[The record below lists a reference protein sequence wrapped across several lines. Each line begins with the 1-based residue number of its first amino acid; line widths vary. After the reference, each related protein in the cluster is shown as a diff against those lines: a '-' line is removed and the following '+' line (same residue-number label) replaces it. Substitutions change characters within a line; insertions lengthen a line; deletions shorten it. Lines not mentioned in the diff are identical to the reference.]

1 MRNMIKALKKK
12 YALSDQGASD
22 LFKGILYSVL
32 ANISLMLPVIL
43 LAVVLNQLLSPILG
57 IADSEKSAAFY
68 TITGI
73 VILAVVFILVGVAYA
88 GNAICKTF
96 EIDIKKQIA
105 KMIAKR
111 KAEQKR
117 KAEEAAAAKEMSQVT
132 ESTTTEASEDEKVSD
147 NTMPTMFSE
156 EDRKKLEDAV
166 SKADSE
172 EKTMQDSK
180 VEAIEKTADSDS
192 TENEAAEKTVS
203 EEKVESVEKPVT
215 TTESEE
221 TPDEEIK
228 AEGTPVEETPA
239 QEEELT
245 DTRVVDIFA
254 ELNEEPVSEDAEN
267 DFEEK

>member
-1 MRNMIKALKKK
+1 MNKKSG
-12 YALSDQGASD
+12 YALR
-22 LFKGILYSVL
+22 IVL
-32 ANISLMLPVIL
+32 GGYLTY
-43 LAVVLNQLLSPILG
+43 LG
-57 IADSEKSAAFY
+57 IRILSEMIQQHPSNM
-68 TITGI
+68 TLMS
-73 VILAVVFILVGVAYA
+73 VLAVVFILVGVAYA

-96 EIDIKKQIA
+96 EIDIKKQLA

-117 KAEEAAAAKEMSQVT
+117 KAEEAAVAKEMSQVT
-132 ESTTTEASEDEKVSD
+132 ESTTTEVSD
-147 NTMPTMFSE
+147 NTMPTMLSE

-166 SKADSE
+166 SKADFE

-180 VEAIEKTADSDS
+180 AEAIEKTADSDS

-203 EEKVESVEKPVT
+203 EEKVESVEKLAT

>member
-1 MRNMIKALKKK
+1 MNKKSG
-12 YALSDQGASD
+12 YALR
-22 LFKGILYSVL
+22 IVL
-32 ANISLMLPVIL
+32 GGYLTY
-43 LAVVLNQLLSPILG
+43 LG
-57 IADSEKSAAFY
+57 IRILSGMIQQRPSNM
-68 TITGI
+68 TLMS
-73 VILAVVFILVGVAYA
+73 VLAVVFILVGVAYA

-147 NTMPTMFSE
+147 NTMPTMLSE

-180 VEAIEKTADSDS
+180 AEVIEI
-192 TENEAAEKTVS
+192 
-203 EEKVESVEKPVT
+203 

>member
-1 MRNMIKALKKK
+1 MNKKSG
-12 YALSDQGASD
+12 YALR
-22 LFKGILYSVL
+22 IVL
-32 ANISLMLPVIL
+32 GGYLTY
-43 LAVVLNQLLSPILG
+43 LG
-57 IADSEKSAAFY
+57 IRILSEMIQQRPSNM
-68 TITGI
+68 TLMS
-73 VILAVVFILVGVAYA
+73 VLAVVFILVGVAYA

-132 ESTTTEASEDEKVSD
+132 ESATTEVSEDEKVSD
-147 NTMPTMFSE
+147 NTMSTMLSE

-166 SKADSE
+166 SKADFE
-172 EKTMQDSK
+172 EKT
-180 VEAIEKTADSDS
+180 
-192 TENEAAEKTVS
+192 
-203 EEKVESVEKPVT
+203 ESVEKSVT

>member
-1 MRNMIKALKKK
+1 MNKKSG
-12 YALSDQGASD
+12 YALR
-22 LFKGILYSVL
+22 IVL
-32 ANISLMLPVIL
+32 GGYLTY
-43 LAVVLNQLLSPILG
+43 LG
-57 IADSEKSAAFY
+57 IRILSEMIQQRPSNM
-68 TITGI
+68 TLMS
-73 VILAVVFILVGVAYA
+73 VLAVVFILVGVAYA

-132 ESTTTEASEDEKVSD
+132 ESTTTEVSD
-147 NTMPTMFSE
+147 NTMPTMLSE

-166 SKADSE
+166 SKADFE

-180 VEAIEKTADSDS
+180 AEAIKKTADSDS

-203 EEKVESVEKPVT
+203 EEKTVI

>member
-1 MRNMIKALKKK
+1 MNKKSG
-12 YALSDQGASD
+12 YALR
-22 LFKGILYSVL
+22 IVL
-32 ANISLMLPVIL
+32 GGYLTY
-43 LAVVLNQLLSPILG
+43 LG
-57 IADSEKSAAFY
+57 IRILSEMIQQRPSNM
-68 TITGI
+68 TLMS
-73 VILAVVFILVGVAYA
+73 VLAVVFILVGVAYA

-132 ESTTTEASEDEKVSD
+132 ESTTTEVSD
-147 NTMPTMFSE
+147 NTMPTMLSE

-166 SKADSE
+166 SKADFE

-180 VEAIEKTADSDS
+180 AEAIEKTADSDS

-203 EEKVESVEKPVT
+203 EEKTVIT
-215 TTESEE
+215 TKSEE

>member
-1 MRNMIKALKKK
+1 MNKKSG
-12 YALSDQGASD
+12 YALR
-22 LFKGILYSVL
+22 IVL
-32 ANISLMLPVIL
+32 GGYLTY
-43 LAVVLNQLLSPILG
+43 LG
-57 IADSEKSAAFY
+57 IRILSGMIQQRPSNM
-68 TITGI
+68 TLMS
-73 VILAVVFILVGVAYA
+73 VLAVVFILVGVAYA

-147 NTMPTMFSE
+147 NTMPTMLSE

-180 VEAIEKTADSDS
+180 AEVIEKTADSDS

-203 EEKVESVEKPVT
+203 EEKTVI

-228 AEGTPVEETPA
+228 AEETATEETSV
-239 QEEELT
+239 QEELT

>member
-1 MRNMIKALKKK
+1 MNKKSG
-12 YALSDQGASD
+12 YALR
-22 LFKGILYSVL
+22 IVL
-32 ANISLMLPVIL
+32 GGYLTY
-43 LAVVLNQLLSPILG
+43 LG
-57 IADSEKSAAFY
+57 IRILSEMIQQRPSNM
-68 TITGI
+68 TLMS
-73 VILAVVFILVGVAYA
+73 VLAVVFILVGVAYA

-132 ESTTTEASEDEKVSD
+132 ESTTTEVSD
-147 NTMPTMFSE
+147 NTMPTMLSE

-166 SKADSE
+166 SKADFE

-180 VEAIEKTADSDS
+180 AEAIEKTADSDS

-203 EEKVESVEKPVT
+203 EEKPVT

>member
-1 MRNMIKALKKK
+1 MNKKSG
-12 YALSDQGASD
+12 YALR
-22 LFKGILYSVL
+22 IVL
-32 ANISLMLPVIL
+32 GGYLTY
-43 LAVVLNQLLSPILG
+43 LG
-57 IADSEKSAAFY
+57 IRILSEMIQQRPSNM
-68 TITGI
+68 TLMS
-73 VILAVVFILVGVAYA
+73 VLAVVFILVGVAYA

-132 ESTTTEASEDEKVSD
+132 ESTTTEVSD
-147 NTMPTMFSE
+147 NTLPTMLSE

-166 SKADSE
+166 SKADFE

-180 VEAIEKTADSDS
+180 AEAIEKTADSDS

-203 EEKVESVEKPVT
+203 EEKTVT

-228 AEGTPVEETPA
+228 AEETPVEETPA

>member
-1 MRNMIKALKKK
+1 MNKKSG
-12 YALSDQGASD
+12 YALR
-22 LFKGILYSVL
+22 IVL
-32 ANISLMLPVIL
+32 GGYLTY
-43 LAVVLNQLLSPILG
+43 LG
-57 IADSEKSAAFY
+57 IRILSEMIQQRPSNM
-68 TITGI
+68 TLMS
-73 VILAVVFILVGVAYA
+73 VLAVVFILVGVAYA

-117 KAEEAAAAKEMSQVT
+117 KAEEAAVAKEMSQVT
-132 ESTTTEASEDEKVSD
+132 ESTMTEVSD
-147 NTMPTMFSE
+147 NTMPTMLSE

-166 SKADSE
+166 SKADFE

-180 VEAIEKTADSDS
+180 AEAIEKTADSDS

>member
-1 MRNMIKALKKK
+1 MNKKSGCALR
-12 YALSDQGASD
+12 
-22 LFKGILYSVL
+22 IVL
-32 ANISLMLPVIL
+32 GGYLTY
-43 LAVVLNQLLSPILG
+43 LG
-57 IADSEKSAAFY
+57 IRILSEMIQQRPSNM
-68 TITGI
+68 TLMS
-73 VILAVVFILVGVAYA
+73 VLAVVFILVGVAYA

-132 ESTTTEASEDEKVSD
+132 KSTTTEVSD
-147 NTMPTMFSE
+147 NTMPTMLSE

-166 SKADSE
+166 SKADFE

-180 VEAIEKTADSDS
+180 AEAIEKTADSDS

-203 EEKVESVEKPVT
+203 EEKMVI

>member
-1 MRNMIKALKKK
+1 MNKKSG
-12 YALSDQGASD
+12 YALR
-22 LFKGILYSVL
+22 IVL
-32 ANISLMLPVIL
+32 GGYLTY
-43 LAVVLNQLLSPILG
+43 LG
-57 IADSEKSAAFY
+57 IRILSEMIQQRPSNM
-68 TITGI
+68 TLMS
-73 VILAVVFILVGVAYA
+73 VLAVVFILVGVAYA

-132 ESTTTEASEDEKVSD
+132 ESTTTEVSD
-147 NTMPTMFSE
+147 NTMPTMLSE

-166 SKADSE
+166 SKADFE
-172 EKTMQDSK
+172 KKTMQDSK
-180 VEAIEKTADSDS
+180 AEAIEKTADSDS

-203 EEKVESVEKPVT
+203 EEKTVI

>member
-1 MRNMIKALKKK
+1 MNKKSG
-12 YALSDQGASD
+12 YALR
-22 LFKGILYSVL
+22 IVL
-32 ANISLMLPVIL
+32 GGYLTY
-43 LAVVLNQLLSPILG
+43 LG
-57 IADSEKSAAFY
+57 IRILSEMIQQRPSNM
-68 TITGI
+68 TLMS
-73 VILAVVFILVGVAYA
+73 VLAVVFILVGVAYA

-96 EIDIKKQIA
+96 EIDIKKQLA

-117 KAEEAAAAKEMSQVT
+117 KAEEAAAAKAMSQVT

-147 NTMPTMFSE
+147 NTMPTMLSE
-156 EDRKKLEDAV
+156 EDRKKLEEAV

-172 EKTMQDSK
+172 EKTKQDSK
-180 VEAIEKTADSDS
+180 DEVIEKTADSES
-192 TENEAAEKTVS
+192 TENEVAEKTA
-203 EEKVESVEKPVT
+203 SVEKLAT

-221 TPDEEIK
+221 TPVEEIK
-228 AEGTPVEETPA
+228 AEGTPVEKTPV

>member
-1 MRNMIKALKKK
+1 MNKKSG
-12 YALSDQGASD
+12 YALR
-22 LFKGILYSVL
+22 IVL
-32 ANISLMLPVIL
+32 GGYLTY
-43 LAVVLNQLLSPILG
+43 LG
-57 IADSEKSAAFY
+57 IRILSEMIQQRPSNM
-68 TITGI
+68 TLMS
-73 VILAVVFILVGVAYA
+73 VLAVVFILVGVAYA

-132 ESTTTEASEDEKVSD
+132 ESTTTEVSD
-147 NTMPTMFSE
+147 NTMPTMLSE

-180 VEAIEKTADSDS
+180 AEVIEKTADSDS

-203 EEKVESVEKPVT
+203 EEKAESVEKPVT

>member
-1 MRNMIKALKKK
+1 MNKKSGCALR
-12 YALSDQGASD
+12 
-22 LFKGILYSVL
+22 IVL
-32 ANISLMLPVIL
+32 GGYLTY
-43 LAVVLNQLLSPILG
+43 LG
-57 IADSEKSAAFY
+57 IRILSEMIQQRPSNM
-68 TITGI
+68 TLMS
-73 VILAVVFILVGVAYA
+73 VLAVVFILVGVAYA

-132 ESTTTEASEDEKVSD
+132 ESTTTEVSD
-147 NTMPTMFSE
+147 NTMPTMLSE

-166 SKADSE
+166 SKVDSE

-180 VEAIEKTADSDS
+180 AEAIEKTADSDS

-203 EEKVESVEKPVT
+203 EGKVESVEKLAT

>member
-1 MRNMIKALKKK
+1 MNKKSGCALR
-12 YALSDQGASD
+12 
-22 LFKGILYSVL
+22 IVL
-32 ANISLMLPVIL
+32 GGYLTY
-43 LAVVLNQLLSPILG
+43 LG
-57 IADSEKSAAFY
+57 IRILSEMIQQRPSNM
-68 TITGI
+68 TLMS
-73 VILAVVFILVGVAYA
+73 VLAVVFILVGVAYA

-117 KAEEAAAAKEMSQVT
+117 KAEEAAAVKEMSQVT
-132 ESTTTEASEDEKVSD
+132 ESTTTEVSD
-147 NTMPTMFSE
+147 NTMPTMLSE

-180 VEAIEKTADSDS
+180 AEAIEKTADSDS

-203 EEKVESVEKPVT
+203 VEKPVT

-228 AEGTPVEETPA
+228 AEETSV
-239 QEEELT
+239 QEELT

>member
-1 MRNMIKALKKK
+1 MNKKSG
-12 YALSDQGASD
+12 YALR
-22 LFKGILYSVL
+22 IVL
-32 ANISLMLPVIL
+32 GGYLTY
-43 LAVVLNQLLSPILG
+43 LG
-57 IADSEKSAAFY
+57 IRILSEMIQQRPSNM
-68 TITGI
+68 TLMS
-73 VILAVVFILVGVAYA
+73 VLAVVFILVGVAYA

-132 ESTTTEASEDEKVSD
+132 ESTTTEVSD
-147 NTMPTMFSE
+147 NTMPTILSE

-166 SKADSE
+166 SKADFE

-180 VEAIEKTADSDS
+180 AEAIEKTADSDS
-192 TENEAAEKTVS
+192 TENEAAEKTA
-203 EEKVESVEKPVT
+203 SVEKTVT

-228 AEGTPVEETPA
+228 AEETATEETSV
-239 QEEELT
+239 QEELT

>member
-1 MRNMIKALKKK
+1 MNKKSG
-12 YALSDQGASD
+12 YALR
-22 LFKGILYSVL
+22 IVL
-32 ANISLMLPVIL
+32 GGYLTY
-43 LAVVLNQLLSPILG
+43 LG
-57 IADSEKSAAFY
+57 IRILSEMIQQRPSNM
-68 TITGI
+68 TLMS
-73 VILAVVFILVGVAYA
+73 VLAVVFILVGVAYA

-132 ESTTTEASEDEKVSD
+132 ESTTTEVSD
-147 NTMPTMFSE
+147 NTMPTMLSE

-180 VEAIEKTADSDS
+180 AEVIEKTADSDS
-192 TENEAAEKTVS
+192 TENEAAEKS
-203 EEKVESVEKPVT
+203 ASVEKTVT

>member
-1 MRNMIKALKKK
+1 MNKKSG
-12 YALSDQGASD
+12 YALR
-22 LFKGILYSVL
+22 IVL
-32 ANISLMLPVIL
+32 GGYLTY
-43 LAVVLNQLLSPILG
+43 LG
-57 IADSEKSAAFY
+57 IRILSEMIQQRPSNM
-68 TITGI
+68 TLMS
-73 VILAVVFILVGVAYA
+73 VLAVVFILVGVAYA

-132 ESTTTEASEDEKVSD
+132 ESTTTEVSD
-147 NTMPTMFSE
+147 NTMPTMLSE

-166 SKADSE
+166 SKADFE

-180 VEAIEKTADSDS
+180 AEAIEKTADSDS

-203 EEKVESVEKPVT
+203 EEKTVI

-228 AEGTPVEETPA
+228 AEETATEETSV

>member
-1 MRNMIKALKKK
+1 MNKKSG
-12 YALSDQGASD
+12 YALR
-22 LFKGILYSVL
+22 IVL
-32 ANISLMLPVIL
+32 GGYLTY
-43 LAVVLNQLLSPILG
+43 LG
-57 IADSEKSAAFY
+57 IRILSEMIQQRPSNM
-68 TITGI
+68 TLMS
-73 VILAVVFILVGVAYA
+73 VLAVVFILVGVAYA

-132 ESTTTEASEDEKVSD
+132 ESTTTEASDD
-147 NTMPTMFSE
+147 TMPTMLSE

-180 VEAIEKTADSDS
+180 AEVIEKTADSDS

-203 EEKVESVEKPVT
+203 EEKAESLEKPVT

-228 AEGTPVEETPA
+228 AEETATEETSV
-239 QEEELT
+239 QEELT

>member
-1 MRNMIKALKKK
+1 MNKKSG
-12 YALSDQGASD
+12 YALR
-22 LFKGILYSVL
+22 IVL
-32 ANISLMLPVIL
+32 GGYLTY
-43 LAVVLNQLLSPILG
+43 LG
-57 IADSEKSAAFY
+57 IRILSEMIQQRPSNM
-68 TITGI
+68 TLMS
-73 VILAVVFILVGVAYA
+73 VLAVVFILVGVAYA

-117 KAEEAAAAKEMSQVT
+117 KAEEAAVAKEMSQVT
-132 ESTTTEASEDEKVSD
+132 ESTMTEVSD
-147 NTMPTMFSE
+147 NTMPTMLSE

-180 VEAIEKTADSDS
+180 AEVIEKTADSDS

-203 EEKVESVEKPVT
+203 EEKVESVEKLAT

-228 AEGTPVEETPA
+228 AEETATEETSV
-239 QEEELT
+239 QEELT

>member
-1 MRNMIKALKKK
+1 MNKKSG
-12 YALSDQGASD
+12 YALR
-22 LFKGILYSVL
+22 IVL
-32 ANISLMLPVIL
+32 GGYLTY
-43 LAVVLNQLLSPILG
+43 LG
-57 IADSEKSAAFY
+57 IRILSEMIQQRPSNM
-68 TITGI
+68 TLMS
-73 VILAVVFILVGVAYA
+73 VLAVVFILVGVAYA

-132 ESTTTEASEDEKVSD
+132 ESTTTEVSD
-147 NTMPTMFSE
+147 NTMPTMLSE
-156 EDRKKLEDAV
+156 EDRKKLEDVV

-180 VEAIEKTADSDS
+180 DEAIEKTADSDS
-192 TENEAAEKTVS
+192 TENEAAEKTAS
-203 EEKVESVEKPVT
+203 EEKA
-215 TTESEE
+215 ESEE
-221 TPDEEIK
+221 TPDEEIRS
-228 AEGTPVEETPA
+228 EETA
-239 QEEELT
+239 TEETSVQEELT

>member
-1 MRNMIKALKKK
+1 MNKKSGCALR
-12 YALSDQGASD
+12 
-22 LFKGILYSVL
+22 IVL
-32 ANISLMLPVIL
+32 GGYLTY
-43 LAVVLNQLLSPILG
+43 LG
-57 IADSEKSAAFY
+57 IRILSEMIQQRPSNM
-68 TITGI
+68 TLMS
-73 VILAVVFILVGVAYA
+73 VLAVVFILVGVAYA

-117 KAEEAAAAKEMSQVT
+117 KAEEAAVAKEMSQVT
-132 ESTTTEASEDEKVSD
+132 ESTTTEVSD
-147 NTMPTMFSE
+147 NTMPTMLSE

-166 SKADSE
+166 SKADFE

-180 VEAIEKTADSDS
+180 AEAIEKTADSDS
-192 TENEAAEKTVS
+192 TENEAAEKTA
-203 EEKVESVEKPVT
+203 SVEKTVT

>member
-1 MRNMIKALKKK
+1 MNKKSG
-12 YALSDQGASD
+12 YALR
-22 LFKGILYSVL
+22 IVL
-32 ANISLMLPVIL
+32 GGYLTY
-43 LAVVLNQLLSPILG
+43 LG
-57 IADSEKSAAFY
+57 IRILSEMIQQRPSNM
-68 TITGI
+68 TLMS
-73 VILAVVFILVGVAYA
+73 VLAVVFILVGVAYA

-147 NTMPTMFSE
+147 NTMPTILSE

-166 SKADSE
+166 SKADFE

-180 VEAIEKTADSDS
+180 AEAIEKTADSDS
-192 TENEAAEKTVS
+192 TENEAAEKTA
-203 EEKVESVEKPVT
+203 SVEKTVT

-228 AEGTPVEETPA
+228 AEETATEETSV
-239 QEEELT
+239 QEELT

>member
-1 MRNMIKALKKK
+1 MNKKSG
-12 YALSDQGASD
+12 YALR
-22 LFKGILYSVL
+22 IVL
-32 ANISLMLPVIL
+32 GGYLTY
-43 LAVVLNQLLSPILG
+43 LG
-57 IADSEKSAAFY
+57 IRILSEMIQQRPSNM
-68 TITGI
+68 TLMS
-73 VILAVVFILVGVAYA
+73 VLAVVFILVGVAYA

-132 ESTTTEASEDEKVSD
+132 ESTTTEASEDEKASD
-147 NTMPTMFSE
+147 NTMPTMLSE

-166 SKADSE
+166 SKADFE
-172 EKTMQDSK
+172 EKT
-180 VEAIEKTADSDS
+180 
-192 TENEAAEKTVS
+192 
-203 EEKVESVEKPVT
+203 ESVEKPVT

-228 AEGTPVEETPA
+228 AEGTPVGETPA

>member
-1 MRNMIKALKKK
+1 MIQQRPSNMTLM
-12 YALSDQGASD
+12 
-22 LFKGILYSVL
+22 SV
-32 ANISLMLPVIL
+32 
-43 LAVVLNQLLSPILG
+43 
-57 IADSEKSAAFY
+57 
-68 TITGI
+68 
-73 VILAVVFILVGVAYA
+73 LAVVFILVGVAYA

-132 ESTTTEASEDEKVSD
+132 ESTTTEVSD
-147 NTMPTMFSE
+147 NTMPTMLSE

-166 SKADSE
+166 SKADFE

-180 VEAIEKTADSDS
+180 AEAIEKTADSDS

-203 EEKVESVEKPVT
+203 EEKTVI

-228 AEGTPVEETPA
+228 AEGTPDEETPA

>member
-1 MRNMIKALKKK
+1 MNKKSG
-12 YALSDQGASD
+12 YALR
-22 LFKGILYSVL
+22 IVL
-32 ANISLMLPVIL
+32 GGYLTY
-43 LAVVLNQLLSPILG
+43 LG
-57 IADSEKSAAFY
+57 IRILSEMIQQRPSNM
-68 TITGI
+68 TLMS
-73 VILAVVFILVGVAYA
+73 VLAVVFILVGVAYA

-132 ESTTTEASEDEKVSD
+132 ESTTTEVTD
-147 NTMPTMFSE
+147 NTMPTMLSE

-166 SKADSE
+166 SKADFE

-180 VEAIEKTADSDS
+180 AEAIEKTADSDS

-203 EEKVESVEKPVT
+203 EEKTVI

>member
-1 MRNMIKALKKK
+1 MNKKSG
-12 YALSDQGASD
+12 YALR
-22 LFKGILYSVL
+22 IVL
-32 ANISLMLPVIL
+32 GGYLTY
-43 LAVVLNQLLSPILG
+43 LG
-57 IADSEKSAAFY
+57 IRILSEMIQQRPSNM
-68 TITGI
+68 TLMS
-73 VILAVVFILVGVAYA
+73 VLAVVFILVGVAYA

-147 NTMPTMFSE
+147 NTMPTMLSE

-166 SKADSE
+166 SKADFE

-180 VEAIEKTADSDS
+180 AEVIEKTADSDS

-203 EEKVESVEKPVT
+203 EEKPVT

-228 AEGTPVEETPA
+228 AEETATEETSV
-239 QEEELT
+239 QEELT

>member
-1 MRNMIKALKKK
+1 MNKKSG
-12 YALSDQGASD
+12 YALR
-22 LFKGILYSVL
+22 IVL
-32 ANISLMLPVIL
+32 GGYLTY
-43 LAVVLNQLLSPILG
+43 LG
-57 IADSEKSAAFY
+57 IRILSEMIQQRPSNM
-68 TITGI
+68 TLMS
-73 VILAVVFILVGVAYA
+73 VLAVVFILVGVAYA

-111 KAEQKR
+111 KVEQKR

-132 ESTTTEASEDEKVSD
+132 ESTTTEVSD
-147 NTMPTMFSE
+147 NTMPTMLSE
-156 EDRKKLEDAV
+156 EDRKKLKDAV
-166 SKADSE
+166 SKADFE

-180 VEAIEKTADSDS
+180 AEAIEKTADSDS

-203 EEKVESVEKPVT
+203 EEKAVI

>member
-1 MRNMIKALKKK
+1 MNKKSG
-12 YALSDQGASD
+12 YALR
-22 LFKGILYSVL
+22 IVL
-32 ANISLMLPVIL
+32 GGYLTY
-43 LAVVLNQLLSPILG
+43 LG
-57 IADSEKSAAFY
+57 IRILSEMIQQRPSNM
-68 TITGI
+68 TLMS
-73 VILAVVFILVGVAYA
+73 VLAVVFILVGVAYA

-132 ESTTTEASEDEKVSD
+132 ESTTTEVSEDEKVSD
-147 NTMPTMFSE
+147 NTMPTMLSE

-180 VEAIEKTADSDS
+180 AEAIEKTADSDS

-203 EEKVESVEKPVT
+203 EEKPVT

-228 AEGTPVEETPA
+228 AEETATEETSV
-239 QEEELT
+239 QEELT

>member
-1 MRNMIKALKKK
+1 MNKKSG
-12 YALSDQGASD
+12 YALR
-22 LFKGILYSVL
+22 IVL
-32 ANISLMLPVIL
+32 GGYLTY
-43 LAVVLNQLLSPILG
+43 LG
-57 IADSEKSAAFY
+57 IRILSEMIQQRPSNM
-68 TITGI
+68 TLMS
-73 VILAVVFILVGVAYA
+73 VLAVVFILVGVAYA

-132 ESTTTEASEDEKVSD
+132 ESTTTEVSD
-147 NTMPTMFSE
+147 NTMPTMLSE

-166 SKADSE
+166 SKVDSE

-180 VEAIEKTADSDS
+180 AEAIEKTADSDS

-203 EEKVESVEKPVT
+203 EEKVESVEKLAT

>member
-1 MRNMIKALKKK
+1 MNKKSG
-12 YALSDQGASD
+12 YALR
-22 LFKGILYSVL
+22 IVL
-32 ANISLMLPVIL
+32 GGYLTY
-43 LAVVLNQLLSPILG
+43 LG
-57 IADSEKSAAFY
+57 IRILSEMIQQRPSNM
-68 TITGI
+68 TLMS
-73 VILAVVFILVGVAYA
+73 VLAVVFILVGVAYA

-132 ESTTTEASEDEKVSD
+132 ESTTTEVSD
-147 NTMPTMFSE
+147 NTMPTMLSE

-180 VEAIEKTADSDS
+180 AEVIEKTADSDS

-203 EEKVESVEKPVT
+203 EEKTVI

>member
-1 MRNMIKALKKK
+1 MNKKSG
-12 YALSDQGASD
+12 YALR
-22 LFKGILYSVL
+22 IVL
-32 ANISLMLPVIL
+32 GGYLTY
-43 LAVVLNQLLSPILG
+43 LG
-57 IADSEKSAAFY
+57 IRILSEMIQQRPSNM
-68 TITGI
+68 TLMS
-73 VILAVVFILVGVAYA
+73 VLAVVFILVGVAYA

-132 ESTTTEASEDEKVSD
+132 ESATTEVSEDEKVSD
-147 NTMPTMFSE
+147 NTMPTMLSE
-156 EDRKKLEDAV
+156 EDGKKLEDAV
-166 SKADSE
+166 SKADFE
-172 EKTMQDSK
+172 
-180 VEAIEKTADSDS
+180 
-192 TENEAAEKTVS
+192 EKTVS
-203 EEKVESVEKPVT
+203 EEKTVI

>member
-1 MRNMIKALKKK
+1 MNKKSG
-12 YALSDQGASD
+12 YALR
-22 LFKGILYSVL
+22 IVL
-32 ANISLMLPVIL
+32 GGYLTY
-43 LAVVLNQLLSPILG
+43 LG
-57 IADSEKSAAFY
+57 IRILSEMIQQRPSNM
-68 TITGI
+68 TLMS
-73 VILAVVFILVGVAYA
+73 VLAVVFILVGVAYA

-132 ESTTTEASEDEKVSD
+132 ESTTTEVSD

-180 VEAIEKTADSDS
+180 AEAIEKTADSDS

-203 EEKVESVEKPVT
+203 EEKTVI